1 MQFQLLPSWVSS
13 NESRLQKKSKK
24 TMLCI
29 CSEPNVV
36 HFILGGYGYAAMAS
50 FPEIHQMAY
59 LTASLCCVGA
69 LGGLSSQKTSRLG
82 NTLGIVRIEQ

>member
-1 MQFQLLPSWVSS
+1 MQKLNQMKNNSFSPQFANIFFSFIVS
-13 NESRLQKKSKK
+13 
-24 TMLCI
+24 
-29 CSEPNVV
+29 
-36 HFILGGYGYAAMAS
+36 GGYGYAAMAN

-82 NTLGIVRIEQ
+82 NILGIVCACAIKCFPLKID